1 MAAVELTATGDAA
14 RAGRRIVVALG
25 ASNLSR
31 GLPRLLNVAR
41 ARCGGPVDLVVAA
54 GHGRSYGVTSRI
66 GLRRL
71 PSILWSGLWRAL
83 DRLPAASQP
92 ACGLVTDIG
101 NDLLYGFSPE
111 QTAGWVEECLGRLA
125 SRGVQLA
132 VTRLPLESVARVGP
146 VREWLLKTVYVP
158 GCRLSRDRLVRAAE
172 RLDTLVV
179 EATKRHA
186 ATVVD
191 QPGAWYGFDSIHV
204 RRRRLDDV
212 WQRCA
217 GAWGMPLA
225 STPPVTLTEWA
236 HVGSRAAEVRGWG
249 RRVVRTPQ
257 PVALFADGSRLHLY

>member
-1 MAAVELTATGDAA
+1 MATVELSAVRDDAGS
-14 RAGRRIVVALG
+14 GRRVVVALG

-31 GLPRLLNVAR
+31 GLPRLVNVAR
-41 ARCGGPVDLVVAA
+41 ARCGGPIDLVVAA
-54 GHGRSYGVTSRI
+54 GHGRSYGVNSRV

-83 DRLPAASQP
+83 DRLPAATQP

-125 SRGVQLA
+125 ARGVQLA

-158 GCRLSRDRLVRAAE
+158 GCRLSRDQLVRAAE
-172 RLDTLVV
+172 QLDALVV
-179 EATKRHA
+179 AEASRHGG
-186 ATVVD
+186 TVVD
-191 QPGAWYGFDSIHV
+191 QPGGWYGFDSIHV
-204 RRRRLDDV
+204 RRRRLV
-212 WQRCA
+212 ELWQRCA
-217 GAWGMPLA
+217 AAWDVPPA
-225 STPPVTLTEWA
+225 AAAPVTLAEWA

-257 PVALFADGSRLHLY
+257 PAARFADGSRLHLY